1 MAYGYGQMRSSDRD
15 RDTAHAILQSAYADG
30 RLTREEFDD
39 RSGRLLS
46 SQTHGELQAL
56 TADLPGRLPFVPVAP
71 VPYGQYP
78 VMPQPRTNSMAVGAL
93 VCGIGQLFFLFPA
106 SVAAVV
112 LGHIARSQIKRN
124 GEAGDGMALA
134 GLVLGWIGISLTVL
148 FTLLILVVFARSGG
162 PHPGP

>member
-78 VMPQPRTNSMAVGAL
+78 VMPRPRTNSMAVGAL

-112 LGHIARSQIKRN
+112 LGHISRSQIKRT

-134 GLVLGWIGISLTVL
+134 GLVMGWIGISLTVL
-148 FTLLILVVFARSGG
+148 FVLVVAAAFAV
-162 PHPGP
+162 

>member
-15 RDTAHAILQSAYADG
+15 RDTAHALLQSAYADG

-39 RSGRLLS
+39 RSTRLLAS
-46 SQTHGELQAL
+46 HTHGELQAL

-71 VPYGQYP
+71 VQYGNYP
-78 VMPQPRTNSMAVGAL
+78 VLPQPRTNSMAVGAL
-93 VCGIGQLFFLFPA
+93 VCGIGQIFFLLPA

-112 LGHIARSQIKRN
+112 LGHISRSQIKRT

-148 FTLLILVVFARSGG
+148 FTLILIVAFAA
-162 PHPGP
+162 

>member
-15 RDTAHAILQSAYADG
+15 RDTAHAILQAAYADG
-30 RLTREEFDD
+30 RLNREEFDD
-39 RSGRLLS
+39 RSARLLS
-46 SQTHGELQAL
+46 SQTHGELQSL

-112 LGHIARSQIKRN
+112 LGHISRNQIKRT

-134 GLVLGWIGISLTVL
+134 GLALGWIGISLTAL
-148 FTLLILVVFARSGG
+148 FTLIVILAFAA
-162 PHPGP
+162 

>member
-39 RSGRLLS
+39 RSTRLLS

-71 VPYGQYP
+71 VPYGTYP
-78 VMPQPRTNSMAVGAL
+78 MMAKPRTNSMAVGAL
-93 VCGIGQLFFLFPA
+93 VCGIGQIFFLFPA
-106 SVAAVV
+106 SIAAVV
-112 LGHIARSQIKRN
+112 LGHVARGQVRRT

-134 GLVLGWIGISLTVL
+134 GLVLGYIGISLTVL
-148 FTLLILVVFARSGG
+148 FALLVLVAFAV
-162 PHPGP
+162 